1 MTATARLGRPPAP
14 VSLRELRDVDPYP
27 AYERMRAAG
36 NVLWDAGMTAWL
48 VLDHEGCAWVERN
61 EDLFEEPTGTL
72 PGATEIVG
80 RRDLRSLV
88 GPQHEI
94 LHRALSHGWR
104 PAPVAPYGP
113 ELVRPL
119 LADRLAALAP
129 QPTLE
134 LFRDVAWIV
143 PISVIAG
150 VLGLEDRDV
159 ETLGEAKAWLE
170 AVLAWRH
177 TYGEDPEILVAA
189 LAATRALEPAL
200 LDVVRARKDDPRDDT
215 ISALWTVGRQV
226 APDWGEQD
234 VIDNAKFVFE
244 GGSETTGLFLC
255 NAVHRLLELD
265 PAARAAVV
273 ADRAG
278 LAAFLEEVLRH
289 TTVVHLRARRATRD
303 VTLDGVQIRAGER
316 VLAINAAAN
325 RDPGR
330 WPDPSR
336 FDPARP
342 RLASHLAF
350 NVGPRHCAG
359 AHLARLEVSEAI
371 QALFAAFP
379 DLDGDPTA
387 PAAEYLGFVSRA
399 WRPLHLRHAIRT
411 STEALAAVRAPGA

>member
-1 MTATARLGRPPAP
+1 VTMPARPWRPAAP
-14 VSLRELRDVDPYP
+14 GSLRELRDVDPYP
-27 AYERMRAAG
+27 AYERMRAVG
-36 NVLWDAGMTAWL
+36 NILWDEGMTAWL

-61 EDLFEEPTGTL
+61 EDLFAEPTGTL
-72 PGATEIVG
+72 PGAAGIVG

-94 LHRALSHGWR
+94 LHRALSHSWR
-104 PAPVAPYGP
+104 PAAVAPYGP
-113 ELVRPL
+113 GLVRPL

-134 LFRDVAWIV
+134 LFGDVAWMV

-159 ETLGEAKAWLE
+159 ATLGQAKTWLE

-177 TYGEDPEILVAA
+177 TYGEDAELLAAA
-189 LAATRALEPAL
+189 LAATRALEPTL
-200 LDVVRARKDDPRDDT
+200 RDVVRARRDDPRDDT
-215 ISALWTVGRQV
+215 ISALWTIGRQV
-226 APDWGEQD
+226 APDWDEQD
-234 VIDNAKFVFE
+234 VVDNAKFVFE

-255 NAVHRLLELD
+255 NAVHQLLELD
-265 PAARAAVV
+265 PAPRAAVI
-273 ADRAG
+273 ADRAR

-289 TTVVHLRARRATRD
+289 TTVVHVRARRATRD
-303 VTLDGVQIRAGER
+303 VTLGTVEIRAGER

-325 RDPGR
+325 RDPDR
-330 WPDPSR
+330 WPDPAR
-336 FDPARP
+336 FDAARP

-371 QALFAAFP
+371 RALFAVFP
-379 DLDGDPTA
+379 DLDGDPVA
-387 PAAEYLGFVSRA
+387 PRAEYLGFVSRA
-399 WRPLHLRHAIRT
+399 WRPLHLRHAVRTAAEAHTAIR
-411 STEALAAVRAPGA
+411 ALGA

>member
-1 MTATARLGRPPAP
+1 VTMPARPWRPAAP
-14 VSLRELRDVDPYP
+14 GSLRELRDVDPYP
-27 AYERMRAAG
+27 AYERMRAVG
-36 NVLWDAGMTAWL
+36 NILWDEGMTAWL

-61 EDLFEEPTGTL
+61 EDLFAEPTGTL
-72 PGATEIVG
+72 PGAAGIVG

-94 LHRALSHGWR
+94 LHRALSHSWR
-104 PAPVAPYGP
+104 PAAVAPYGP
-113 ELVRPL
+113 GLVRPL

-134 LFRDVAWIV
+134 LFGDVAWIV

-159 ETLGEAKAWLE
+159 ATLGQAKTWLE

-177 TYGEDPEILVAA
+177 TYGEDAELLAAA
-189 LAATRALEPAL
+189 LAATRALEPTL
-200 LDVVRARKDDPRDDT
+200 RDVVRARRDVPRDDT
-215 ISALWTVGRQV
+215 ISALWTIGRQV
-226 APDWGEQD
+226 APDWNEQD
-234 VIDNAKFVFE
+234 VVDNAKFVFE

-255 NAVHRLLELD
+255 NAVHQLLELD
-265 PAARAAVV
+265 PAPRAAVV
-273 ADRAG
+273 TDRAG

-289 TTVVHLRARRATRD
+289 TTVVHVRARRATRD
-303 VTLDGVQIRAGER
+303 VTLGTVEIRAGER

-325 RDPGR
+325 RDPDR
-330 WPDPSR
+330 WPDPAR
-336 FDPARP
+336 FDAARP

-371 QALFAAFP
+371 RALFAVFP
-379 DLDGDPTA
+379 DLDGDPVA
-387 PAAEYLGFVSRA
+387 PRAEYLGFVSRA
-399 WRPLHLRHAIRT
+399 WRPLHLRHAVRTAAEAHTAIR
-411 STEALAAVRAPGA
+411 ALGA

>member
-1 MTATARLGRPPAP
+1 MTMPARPWRPAAP
-14 VSLRELRDVDPYP
+14 GSLRELRDVDPYP
-27 AYERMRAAG
+27 AYERMRAVG
-36 NVLWDAGMTAWL
+36 NILWDEGMTAWL

-61 EDLFEEPTGTL
+61 EDLFAEPTGTL
-72 PGATEIVG
+72 PGAAGIVG

-94 LHRALSHGWR
+94 LHRALSHSWR
-104 PAPVAPYGP
+104 PAAVAPYGP
-113 ELVRPL
+113 GLVRPL

-134 LFRDVAWIV
+134 LFGDVAWIV

-159 ETLGEAKAWLE
+159 ATLGQAKTWLE

-177 TYGEDPEILVAA
+177 TYGEDAELLAAA
-189 LAATRALEPAL
+189 LAATRALEPTL
-200 LDVVRARKDDPRDDT
+200 RDVVRARRDDPRDDT
-215 ISALWTVGRQV
+215 ISALWTIGRQV
-226 APDWGEQD
+226 APDWNEQD
-234 VIDNAKFVFE
+234 VVDNAKFVFE

-255 NAVHRLLELD
+255 NAVHQLLELD
-265 PAARAAVV
+265 PAPRAAVV
-273 ADRAG
+273 TDRAG

-289 TTVVHLRARRATRD
+289 TTVVHVRARRATRD
-303 VTLDGVQIRAGER
+303 VTLGTVEIRAGER

-325 RDPGR
+325 RDPDR
-330 WPDPSR
+330 WPDPAR
-336 FDPARP
+336 FDAARP

-371 QALFAAFP
+371 RALFAVFP
-379 DLDGDPTA
+379 DLDGDPVA
-387 PAAEYLGFVSRA
+387 PRAEYLGFVSRA
-399 WRPLHLRHAIRT
+399 WRPLHLRHAVRTAAEAHTAIR
-411 STEALAAVRAPGA
+411 ALGA